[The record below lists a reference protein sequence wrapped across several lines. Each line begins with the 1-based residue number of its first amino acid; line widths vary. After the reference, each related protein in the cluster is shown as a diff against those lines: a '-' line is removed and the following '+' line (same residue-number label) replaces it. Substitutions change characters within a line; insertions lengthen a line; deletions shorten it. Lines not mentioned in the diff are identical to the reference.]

1 MNIFLNAEDRSKGI
15 APDTR
20 SEQLFDYA
28 GTEESPKYLTH
39 TANVLLL
46 GSSLFLHAEWSVDRT
61 IPITEP
67 WGKTTIISESHYHLA
82 QGLEN
87 ELTKEGSE
95 PSHVYNLAAGGA
107 LISDAYLLLFHYL
120 QKHPKP
126 SVVVLDCAPRS
137 FNDTGVT
144 EPDATPVFDY
154 CFQIQDFPELHKVY
168 LKGNSAKV
176 NYVLSKVFFL
186 YHHRKWLSE
195 SAQKW
200 LVQPLTDA
208 TQVAQSKPPTKI
220 PQYGA
225 TSHTTNE
232 IENGPTVERSE
243 ESLRMAKSLQEYKD
257 RYRFMTRYALCP
269 QLRFLERIEDLCTEK
284 QIKLI
289 IVNMPLSKENK
300 KLFSDGFYDSYRA
313 DVAKTV
319 RSPAVFIDLAASE
332 NWPMSCYHDSVHLNE
347 KGGARLNKVIANAI
361 AQDAWQAHYDTT
373 QSQ

>member
-1 MNIFLNAEDRSKGI
+1 VNCFLNAEDRSKGI
-15 APDTR
+15 APGTR

-28 GTEESPKYLTH
+28 GIEESPKYLTH

-46 GSSLFLHAEWSVDRT
+46 GSSLFLHPEWSVDRT

-87 ELTKEGSE
+87 ELAKEGFE
-95 PSHVYNLAAGGA
+95 PPHVYNLAAGGA

-120 QKHPKP
+120 HRHHKP

-137 FNDTGVT
+137 FNDTGVN
-144 EPDATPVFDY
+144 EPAATPVFDC
-154 CFQIQDFPELHKVY
+154 CFQIQDFAELHKDY
-168 LKGNSAKV
+168 LKDTNAKA

-195 SAQKW
+195 SAQEC
-200 LVQPLTDA
+200 LVQPIIDA
-208 TQVAQSKPPTKI
+208 AQVTQSKTPTKI
-220 PQYGA
+220 AQQRAKLSVPNRMEQVP
-225 TSHTTNE
+225 TRETTK
-232 IENGPTVERSE
+232 
-243 ESLRMAKSLQEYKD
+243 ESLRMANSLQEYKD
-257 RYRFMTRYALCP
+257 RYKWMTRYALGP
-269 QLRFLERIEDLCTEK
+269 QLRFLERIEELCADK

-289 IVNMPLSKENK
+289 IVNMPLSKENR
-300 KLFSDGFYDSYRA
+300 KLLLEGFYDSYRA

-319 RSPAVFIDLAASE
+319 RSPAVFIDLALSE
-332 NWPMSCYHDSVHLNE
+332 DWPASCYHDSVHLNE
-347 KGGARLNKVIANAI
+347 RGGARLNKVIANAI
-361 AQDAWQAHYDTT
+361 MQGAWQAHSDTT